1 MTVKTNATEL
11 LASNHG
17 AVQGKRILAIHLA
30 VELSIHQNDLAKL
43 RDVDKLVLQLR
54 SAAVENRLHGT
65 VAGVHDFVPHGLDFS
80 VADRCVEG
88 ETTRHDTTATALFY
102 HLVTAL

>member
-1 MTVKTNATEL
+1 M
-11 LASNHG
+11 LAPNHG
-17 AVQGKRILAIHLA
+17 AVQGKRILAIYLA
-30 VELSIHQNDLAKL
+30 VELSIHQKECTRL

-54 SAAVENRLHGT
+54 TAAVENRLHGT
-65 VAGVHDFVPHGLDFS
+65 VTGVHNSVPHGLDFS